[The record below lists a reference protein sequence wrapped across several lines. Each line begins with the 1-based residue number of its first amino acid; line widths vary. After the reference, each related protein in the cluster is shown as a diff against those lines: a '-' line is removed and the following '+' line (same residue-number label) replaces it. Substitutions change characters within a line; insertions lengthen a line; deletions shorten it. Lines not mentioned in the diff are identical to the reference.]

1 MRAGQL
7 VVDIA
12 MNVARLQQD
21 VEQATGIV
29 TAASKKIE
37 GVANTAQKAL
47 AGIAAGFTVGAF
59 VSMVKETAAM
69 EAGLL
74 RLSQQAG
81 TTVEALSSIKGV
93 AKASGTDLETV
104 AAGMQKL
111 AKSMAE
117 AQDGTSKAAKVFD
130 ALKIATTDASGALR
144 PSQVVMQELGQ
155 KLSQMKDQTL
165 AVAFAQE
172 ALGKAGANMLPFL
185 YELAR
190 AGTLQAKVTT
200 EQAKAAKEFEDNLK
214 KLEAQGNTWKVH
226 LVNEM
231 VPALVDFTGKLLAAQ
246 KASGNLAGAMA
257 VMLGANRSGDV
268 GASLREATA
277 DIDEQGKNIARL
289 QKMRAEF
296 AAMGP
301 VQRAFSLDDIALVE
315 SGLAIAGTK
324 QSLAMQR
331 REYLLFV
338 QRQNALAGDPNANMD
353 ARDRRLAGG
362 IVVANPLG
370 KDGPAAIV
378 EKPKDDFTPLA
389 KSLDE
394 RIALMRA
401 ERDATQPLSEAQK
414 ELVKVQT
421 DLTLGYKTLTPAQME
436 TVRAKLAEVDALDQ
450 LLKFKAMQVAADKAE
465 LQRQRD
471 RLNAQFTSIDA
482 TDAEIA
488 KLRES
493 TQEIGLSASQ
503 LDRLRLSR
511 IDDQIAIKERQV
523 AQAEATST
531 DAAYIETLK
540 IQVEQLEKLRSVTQE
555 NQFKTAVET
564 QNKLQQDEFKR
575 TSEHI
580 QRSLT
585 DALMRGFDSGKT
597 FAQNLRDTTVNMF
610 KTMILEPMIRPVAG
624 AAANFVTSSLGFGGG
639 PAGGGLGS
647 LFSTA
652 SGANTMSGW
661 FGGPSVAAGTFA
673 GIGSTIIPGTV
684 PMVAA
689 GATEIGAGAIA
700 SGMGEAAAAGGAGMS
715 IGAAMPYIGAALL
728 AYSLLSDN
736 GGGPKE
742 QSLYFAN
749 DPGNQRFGAD
759 NITSQNPAFYDK
771 VNAFSAQLRAD
782 YTPDQLSKLSGVS
795 VGAAAGTDENAL
807 FSKLQQAVAGA
818 LAGVKS
824 ISQLAAETTAWG
836 KALGDAKE
844 ALRAAQDPTG
854 YWSAQVAK
862 LQTQLGASASTLEDW
877 RTQFL
882 AALDASPDQATFTA
896 WQTLGNALDQAAK
909 VANKVTDAV
918 ALTTSAFSTLVDY
931 TRYQRLSAA
940 GVKLDA
946 RGRAIPTFA
955 GGGMHLGG
963 ARVVG
968 EFGPE
973 LEITGPSQIVSN
985 AAASS
990 LLDMSGV
997 IGAIANL
1004 ERTVRA
1010 GDVAIARN
1018 TGAIARLVDRWNG
1031 DGVPVRG
1038 VDPSAPLEVNVVQS
1052 VAVPV
1057 A

>member
-7 VVDIA
+7 IVDIS

-29 TAASKKIE
+29 TSASKKIE

-59 VSMVKETAAM
+59 TNMVRETVAM
-69 EAGLL
+69 EAGLYKL
-74 RLSQQAG
+74 AQTAG

-93 AKASGTDLETV
+93 AKQSDTSLETV

-111 AKSMAE
+111 SKTMAE
-117 AQDGTSKAAKVFD
+117 ATDGTSKAAKVFT
-130 ALKIATTDASGALR
+130 ALGIATNDASGALR

-155 KLSQMKDQTL
+155 KLMQMKDQTL

-172 ALGKAGANMLPFL
+172 TMGKAGANLLPFL
-185 YELAR
+185 YELAQ
-190 AGTLQAKVTT
+190 AGALQAKVTT
-200 EQAKAAKEFEDNLK
+200 EQAKAAQDFEDNLK
-214 KLEAQGNTWKVH
+214 KLEASGNKWKLH

-231 VPALVDFTGKLLAAQ
+231 IPGLVEFTAKLLVAQ
-246 KASGNLAGAMA
+246 KETGNLAAAMIL
-257 VMLGANRSGDV
+257 MLGGSRGDN
-268 GASLREATA
+268 AESSLRETEVELDAVTQK
-277 DIDEQGKNIARL
+277 IERLTKQKSELNGLGGL
-289 QKMRAEF
+289 QKL
-296 AAMGP
+296 
-301 VQRAFSLDDIALVE
+301 FSTDDIAIVNGQLAAAGIQQSLLMQRQSFQKFALGRQIE
-315 SGLAIAGTK
+315 SQPQSEWSKFLTSNFGGTK
-324 QSLAMQR
+324 
-331 REYLLFV
+331 
-338 QRQNALAGDPNANMD
+338 
-353 ARDRRLAGG
+353 
-362 IVVANPLG
+362 VANPLG
-370 KDGPAAIV
+370 KEGPPAPP
-378 EKPKDDFTPLA
+378 PKDDFTPLA

-450 LLKFKAMQVAADKAE
+450 LLKYKAMQVAADKAE
-465 LQRQRD
+465 LQRQKD

-482 TDAEIA
+482 TDAEIS

-493 TQEIGLSASQ
+493 TQEVGLSASQ

-639 PAGGGLGS
+639 AAGGGLGS

-882 AALDASPDQATFTA
+882 AALDASPDQETFSA
-896 WQTLGNALDQAAK
+896 WQMLGNALDQVSKAASK
-909 VANKVTDAV
+909 AAQTV
-918 ALTTSAFSTLVDY
+918 ALTSASFATLVDF
-931 TRYQRLSAA
+931 TRYQRLVANGIQVDS
-940 GVKLDA
+940 
-946 RGRAIPTFA
+946 RGIAIPHFA
-955 GGGMHLGG
+955 GGGDHPGG
-963 ARVVG
+963 LRLVG
-968 EFGPE
+968 ERGPE
-973 LEITGPSQIVSN
+973 LEFTGPSRIMSN
-985 AAASS
+985 AASRNYFDAT
-990 LLDMSGV
+990 G
-997 IGAIANL
+997 IINAIAQL
-1004 ERTVRA
+1004 QASVRA
-1010 GDVAIARN
+1010 ENMAIVRN
-1018 TGAIARLVDRWNG
+1018 TSEVARLSKRW
-1031 DGVPVRG
+1031 DGEGMPGLRVTDDAVRVNVTESVPV
-1038 VDPSAPLEVNVVQS
+1038 
-1052 VAVPV
+1052 PV
-1057 A
+1057 S